1 MKQTEI
7 KIKIKYN
14 LLFIY
19 FQHVNDIKK
28 GCENL
33 INVKE
38 LKLKKIFNLKE
49 YLQEKA
55 RRDKEY
61 EEYVNA
67 SIERGLQ
74 DIKEGRIEPLDK
86 VLRELEEEF
95 GLEHYE

>member
-1 MKQTEI
+1 M
-7 KIKIKYN
+7 
-14 LLFIY
+14 
-19 FQHVNDIKK
+19 
-28 GCENL
+28 

-74 DIKEGRIEPLDK
+74 DIKEGRIDPLDK

>member
-1 MKQTEI
+1 MLH
-7 KIKIKYN
+7 Y
-14 LLFIY
+14 
-19 FQHVNDIKK
+19 IKK
-28 GCENL
+28 GRENM

-61 EEYVNA
+61 DEYVKA

>member
-1 MKQTEI
+1 M
-7 KIKIKYN
+7 
-14 LLFIY
+14 
-19 FQHVNDIKK
+19 
-28 GCENL
+28 

>member
-1 MKQTEI
+1 M
-7 KIKIKYN
+7 
-14 LLFIY
+14 
-19 FQHVNDIKK
+19 
-28 GCENL
+28 

-61 EEYVNA
+61 EEYVNT
-67 SIERGLQ
+67 SIQRGLQ

>member
-1 MKQTEI
+1 M
-7 KIKIKYN
+7 
-14 LLFIY
+14 
-19 FQHVNDIKK
+19 
-28 GCENL
+28 

-67 SIERGLQ
+67 SIQRGLQ
-74 DIKEGRIEPLDK
+74 DIKEGRREPLDK

>member
-1 MKQTEI
+1 M
-7 KIKIKYN
+7 
-14 LLFIY
+14 
-19 FQHVNDIKK
+19 
-28 GCENL
+28 

-67 SIERGLQ
+67 SIQRGLQ